1 MNHDIRIPFER
12 ARELA
17 AKFKILDV
25 LFPLFADE
33 PSIYLCSP
41 PIGGAAQLDSNEMM
55 PSSNVNVNAAAVAAA
70 VNKCNMVSSPL
81 PAFNR
86 SDEYNH
92 SGGASPAGIPNWDR
106 PSYNSASFPP
116 SHYDDHHHPQQQQT
130 GESKPK
136 NWSVCWSLCVFI
148 QVFLYCSLTQGKLTW
163 FEFGQ

>member
-1 MNHDIRIPFER
+1 MFIYLKFIYRIPFER

-41 PIGGAAQLDSNEMM
+41 PIGGAQLDSHEML
-55 PSSNVNVNAAAVAAA
+55 PSSNVNVNAAA

-86 SDEYNH
+86 SDEYNNH
-92 SGGASPAGIPNWDR
+92 GGSPVGIPNWDR
-106 PSYNSASFPP
+106 PSYNNASFHSS

-130 GESKPK
+130 G
-136 NWSVCWSLCVFI
+136 W
-148 QVFLYCSLTQGKLTW
+148 
-163 FEFGQ
+163 